1 MNLNIFDRL
10 NNNLS
15 DNKNSFVKD
24 FINELNNYLNRDKD
38 NAVYNVASD
47 LNRDNKYYIVKRGE
61 NRMV

>member
-1 MNLNIFDRL
+1 LNLNIFDRL